1 MDQKL
6 SRLNFKKFNMDWE
19 SRCLFDYK
27 QIESQNMNL
36 PDSLYPGLGAAAL
49 YTSFADYQQLFERL
63 PSTVHHVADLGA
75 GVGKLAPIW
84 KAIRPEGEVS
94 LIELVSSRIDAARE
108 MSSLLNLNSVHLIQ
122 ADLLLASLPK
132 AEAYFIYLP
141 VSKVL
146 ERILWQIEQRG
157 EECYLVAIESHGNLY
172 DRLSV
177 VPGLELIEKIEL
189 FSERHNPFGH
199 IYHYKPLKR
208 TPSLMELAL
217 QASFQDKVLV
227 IEERKKQWLGLS
239 SDLVWSSKTELLLKF
254 PPRTIK
260 SDTLVNILEKTDF
273 ENQVQSYLQM
283 MKEESPY
290 EGSLIRKIWITPQL
304 VLEMQNGKMISIL
317 PS

>member
-6 SRLNFKKFNMDWE
+6 SRLNFKKFNTDWE

-63 PSTVHHVADLGA
+63 PTSVHHVVDLGA

-84 KAIRPEGEVS
+84 KSIRPEGEVS
-94 LIELVSSRIDAARE
+94 LIELVSSRIDAAKA
-108 MSSLLNLNSVHLIQ
+108 MTSILNLTSVHLIQ
-122 ADLLLASLPK
+122 ADLLMSSLPK

-141 VSKVL
+141 VTKVL
-146 ERILWQIEQRG
+146 EKILFEIQLMNQ
-157 EECYLVAIESHGNLY
+157 ECFIIAIESHGNLY

-177 VPGLELIEKIEL
+177 VPGLELLEKIEL

-199 IYHYKPLKR
+199 IYHYKPLKQ

-260 SDTLVNILEKTDF
+260 SDTLVKVLEKADF
-273 ENQVQSYLQM
+273 SDQIQSYLQM
-283 MKEESPY
+283 MREESTF
-290 EGSLIRKIWITPQL
+290 EGSFIRKIWMTPQL